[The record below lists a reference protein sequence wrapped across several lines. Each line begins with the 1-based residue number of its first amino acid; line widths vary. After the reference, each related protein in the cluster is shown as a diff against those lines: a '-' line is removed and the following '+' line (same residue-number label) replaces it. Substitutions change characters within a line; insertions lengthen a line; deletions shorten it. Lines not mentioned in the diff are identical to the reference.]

1 MSANHDSLGYSV
13 FRVFIILFVLTA
25 IEVAWGLG
33 FHDAHRIVLWG
44 GLLVFAFAKGS
55 LIFMYFMH
63 MKYEKI
69 LLWSL
74 IVPTIPLIGI
84 ILFALMP
91 DLSYNSIRDYP
102 VGRRLDVNGDV
113 VDMITAEQLDM
124 PHGEAAAA
132 GGH

>member
-13 FRVFIILFVLTA
+13 FRVFIILFVLTVL
-25 IEVAWGLG
+25 EVAWGLG
-33 FHDAHRIVLWG
+33 FHSAHRIVLWG
-44 GLLVFAFAKGS
+44 GLMVFAFAKGA

-69 LLWSL
+69 LIWSL

-91 DLSYNSIRDYP
+91 DLSYNSRRDYP
-102 VGRRLDVNGDV
+102 VGRRLDADGSV
-113 VDMITAEQLDM
+113 VDMITAGEHDQ
-124 PHGEAAAA
+124 PHGAEA
-132 GGH
+132 GGGH

>member
-13 FRVFIILFVLTA
+13 KRVFIILFLLTFF
-25 IEVAWGLG
+25 EVVWGLTL
-33 FHDAHRIVLWG
+33 HNAARIILWG
-44 GLLVFAFAKGS
+44 GLLIFAFAKGA

-69 LLWSL
+69 LVWSL
-74 IVPTIPLIGI
+74 VVPTIPLIGI

-91 DLSYNSIRDYP
+91 DLSFNSRRDYP
-102 VGRRLDVNGDV
+102 VGRRLDVEGSV
-113 VDMITAEQLDM
+113 VDMITAGKHEL
-124 PHGEAAAA
+124 PHGAGAEA